1 MVFEPNLKLMVL
13 TKENV
18 AAQAFAEHIEGLHM
32 PPCVNEKIGRLVGY
46 MELKKNRSAPSHTHR
61 FRSGSLKLPNP
72 HDESQQFGTKDTAD
86 GQVGFTFQQCKH
98 KGPKC

>member
-32 PPCVNEKIGRLVGY
+32 PPCVNEKLADWLATWNSKRTGVLLVI
-46 MELKKNRSAPSHTHR
+46 LT
-61 FRSGSLKLPNP
+61 
-72 HDESQQFGTKDTAD
+72 
-86 GQVGFTFQQCKH
+86 GFAMDH
-98 KGPKC
+98 